1 MNRKKK
7 LILIQVSLFVIG
19 MMIIFTTYK
28 DNTRLSK
35 NIFVPKEI
43 KDKIN
48 KQKKSKTESGDIFYN
63 IEYTGLDLSGNRYV
77 LQSEEASNDK
87 AEPNI
92 VNMKLVKAIFYFK
105 DNTSLNITSDLGSYN
120 NKTLDM
126 NFNKNV
132 KADYMESKLYADK
145 AEYSNTDSFLTITEN
160 VVVKDIKGSIFADKL
175 LFDIKKQTLK
185 IASFNDSKINA
196 NINLK
201 WKKALEY

>member
-126 NFNKNV
+126 TFNKNV

-185 IASFNDSKINA
+185 IASINDSKINA

>member
-48 KQKKSKTESGDIFYN
+48 KQKKSKTESGDVFYN

-126 NFNKNV
+126 TFNKNV
-132 KADYMESKLYADK
+132 KADYMESKLYANK

-201 WKKALEY
+201 

>member
-126 NFNKNV
+126 TFNKNV

>member
-77 LQSEEASNDK
+77 LQSEEASMTR
-87 AEPNI
+87 PNQI
-92 VNMKLVKAIFYFK
+92 
-105 DNTSLNITSDLGSYN
+105 
-120 NKTLDM
+120 
-126 NFNKNV
+126 
-132 KADYMESKLYADK
+132 
-145 AEYSNTDSFLTITEN
+145 
-160 VVVKDIKGSIFADKL
+160 L
-175 LFDIKKQTLK
+175 LI
-185 IASFNDSKINA
+185 
-196 NINLK
+196 
-201 WKKALEY
+201 

>member
-126 NFNKNV
+126 TFNKNV

-201 WKKALEY
+201 